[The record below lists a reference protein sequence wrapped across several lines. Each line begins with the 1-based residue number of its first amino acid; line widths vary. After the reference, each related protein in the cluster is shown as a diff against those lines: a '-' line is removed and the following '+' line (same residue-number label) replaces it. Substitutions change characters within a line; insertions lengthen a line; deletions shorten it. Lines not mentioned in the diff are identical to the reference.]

1 MRIGADHGTVRKMV
15 SSIDLSTRLT
25 ATKLALKAIRE
36 QEDNSAATS
45 SSSSPRTALLASYG
59 VDTSSSS
66 TNTRLTQLLAQY
78 GQASGDDTKTDD
90 TDTQVS
96 SGDITQADFMK
107 NLKET
112 LEELSKDADKA
123 AQAKA
128 MLEALKEGT
137 LTVSDPAEGAQIKAW
152 DVETDKK
159 TTSKPATEIATTGWS
174 DFLKD
179 HLKRDG
185 SAYAKSSGGAYVD
198 RISGDSAF
206 FGSVGSRYYYLTW
219 PQAKNGTLTL

>member
-1 MRIGADHGTVRKMV
+1 MV

-25 ATKLALKAIRE
+25 ATRLALKAIKE

-45 SSSSPRTALLASYG
+45 SSTRTSLLDSYG
-59 VDTSSSS
+59 LDTSSSSS

-78 GQASGDDTKTDD
+78 AQTSNEDTQTDD
-90 TDTQVS
+90 TDTQLS
-96 SGDITQADFMK
+96 SGDITKADFMK
-107 NLKET
+107 ELKET
-112 LEELSKDADKA
+112 LEELTADPDKA
-123 AQAKA
+123 SQAKA
-128 MLEALKEGT
+128 MLEALTAGT

-152 DVETDKK
+152 DVASDTE
-159 TTSKPATEIATTGWS
+159 TTSRPASDIAMTGWS

-185 SAYAKSSGGAYVD
+185 SAYARSETGAYVD
-198 RISGDSAF
+198 TVSGDNAF

-219 PQAKNGTLTL
+219 PQAKNGTLTV

>member
-1 MRIGADHGTVRKMV
+1 METVRKMV

-36 QEDNSAATS
+36 QEDSATTT

-66 TNTRLTQLLAQY
+66 STNTRLTQLLAQY
-78 GQASGDDTKTDD
+78 AQTSGDDTQTDE
-90 TDTQVS
+90 TDTKVS

-107 NLKET
+107 DLKQT

-123 AQAKA
+123 TQAKA
-128 MLEALKEGT
+128 MLEALTNGT
-137 LTVSDPAEGAQIKAW
+137 LTVSNPAEGAQIKAW
-152 DVETDKK
+152 DVKADTK

-179 HLKRDG
+179 HLKREG
-185 SAYAKSSGGAYVD
+185 SAYAKTASGAYVD
-198 RISGDSAF
+198 SISGDNAF
-206 FGSVGSRYYYLTW
+206 FGSVGSHYYYLTW
-219 PQAKNGTLTL
+219 PQAKNGTLTV

>member
-1 MRIGADHGTVRKMV
+1 MV

-25 ATKLALKAIRE
+25 ATRLALKAIKE

-45 SSSSPRTALLASYG
+45 SSTRTSLLDSYG
-59 VDTSSSS
+59 LDTSSSSSS

-78 GQASGDDTKTDD
+78 AQTSNEDAQTDD
-90 TDTQVS
+90 TDTQLS
-96 SGDITQADFMK
+96 SGDITKADFMK
-107 NLKET
+107 ELKET
-112 LEELSKDADKA
+112 LEDLIADPDKA
-123 AQAKA
+123 SQAKT
-128 MLEALKEGT
+128 MLEALTAGT

-152 DVETDKK
+152 DVASDTE
-159 TTSKPATEIATTGWS
+159 TTSRPATDIAMTGWS

-185 SAYAKSSGGAYVD
+185 SAYARSEAGAYVD
-198 RISGDSAF
+198 TISGDNAF

-219 PQAKNGTLTL
+219 PQAKNGTLTV

>member
-1 MRIGADHGTVRKMV
+1 MV

-25 ATKLALKAIRE
+25 ATRLALKAIKE

-45 SSSSPRTALLASYG
+45 SSTRTSLLDSYG
-59 VDTSSSS
+59 LDTSSSSS

-78 GQASGDDTKTDD
+78 AQTSNEDTQTDD
-90 TDTQVS
+90 TDTQLS
-96 SGDITQADFMK
+96 SGDITKADFMK
-107 NLKET
+107 ELKET
-112 LEELSKDADKA
+112 LEELTSDPDKA
-123 AQAKA
+123 SQAKA
-128 MLEALKEGT
+128 MLEALTAGT

-152 DVETDKK
+152 DVSSDTE
-159 TTSKPATEIATTGWS
+159 TTSRPASDIAMTGWS

-185 SAYAKSSGGAYVD
+185 SAYARSETGAYVD
-198 RISGDSAF
+198 TVSGDNAF

-219 PQAKNGTLTL
+219 PQAKNGTLTV

>member
-1 MRIGADHGTVRKMV
+1 MV

-45 SSSSPRTALLASYG
+45 TSSRTTLLNSYG
-59 VDTSSSS
+59 IDTTTSTSSS
-66 TNTRLTQLLAQY
+66 NTRLTQLLAQY
-78 GQASGDDTKTDD
+78 AQTSGNEAESGDTDKTAA
-90 TDTQVS
+90 

-107 NLKET
+107 DLKAT
-112 LEELSKDADKA
+112 LDELSGDPAKA
-123 AQAKA
+123 AHAKS
-128 MLEALKEGT
+128 MLEALAAGT
-137 LTVSDPAEGAQIKAW
+137 LTVSNPADGVKIKAW
-152 DVETDKK
+152 DVTDDPK
-159 TTSKPATEIATTGWS
+159 TASKPATAIATAGWS

-185 SAYAKSSGGAYVD
+185 AAYAKGANGAYID
-198 RISGDSAF
+198 GISGDNAF

-219 PQAKNGTLTL
+219 PQAKDGTLTV